1 MLFYIKVAVSH
12 FVIVKLKSFPFTG
25 IFAGEFKAN
34 CGKIMNTFIFF
45 VNVLLPI
52 IFQLVENFILCIKIA
67 NRNGHFQSFFTL
79 RFSDVFRG

>member
-12 FVIVKLKSFPFTG
+12 FVIVELQSFSFTS

-34 CGKIMNTFIFF
+34 CGKIINTFISF